1 MIGRFDG
8 MTALVTGGA
17 SGLGKAT
24 AERFVADGANVVIA
38 DLNESA
44 GLALAE
50 QLGERALFRRVDHND
65 RAQIRAAVAS
75 AVDAFGGLDVVV
87 ANAGVSFAG
96 PIESADDAALE
107 RVIGNNLVAQFK
119 VAQEAM
125 PVLKARAKTYPLR
138 VSILFTASLQGM
150 KAKPNFSAYTASK
163 HGVVGLV
170 RGLALELAPF
180 GVRVNAVCPTVT
192 DTPLLKDFL
201 PAMAND
207 SEEAMNR
214 FRATIPLGRMP
225 EPEDTAA
232 AFAFLAS
239 RDARMITGHS
249 LMVDGGQL
257 AM

>member
-1 MIGRFDG
+1 MSGRLDG

-24 AERFVADGANVVIA
+24 AARFVADGANVVIA
-38 DLNESA
+38 DLNEAA
-44 GLALAE
+44 GAALAE
-50 QLGERALFRRVDHND
+50 QLGERALFRRLDHND
-65 RAQIRAAVAS
+65 RAQIHAAVAS
-75 AVDAFGGLDVVV
+75 AVDDFGGLDIVV

-96 PIESADDAALE
+96 PIESADDAVLE

-125 PVLKARAKTYPLR
+125 PVLKERAKTHPLL

-180 GVRVNAVCPTVT
+180 GIRVNAVCPTVT

-201 PAMAND
+201 PAMASD
-207 SEEAMNR
+207 ADEAINR

-249 LMVDGGQL
+249 LMVDGGQM

>member
-1 MIGRFDG
+1 MSGRLDG
-8 MTALVTGGA
+8 MTVLVTGGA

-38 DLNESA
+38 DLNEAA
-44 GLALAE
+44 GSELAGR
-50 QLGERALFRRVDHND
+50 LGTRARFHRTDHND
-65 RAQIRAAVAS
+65 RAQIRGAIGV
-75 AVDAFGGLDVVV
+75 AVDGFGSLDVVV
-87 ANAGVSFAG
+87 SNAGVSFAG
-96 PIESADDAALE
+96 PIETADDAALE

-119 VAQEAM
+119 VAQEAL
-125 PVLKARAKTYPLR
+125 PILKERAKSRPLL

-180 GVRVNAVCPTVT
+180 GIRVNAVCPTVT

-201 PAMAND
+201 PAMAD
-207 SEEAMNR
+207 APDEAMKR

-239 RDARMITGHS
+239 SDARMITGHS
-249 LMVDGGQL
+249 LMVDGGQM